1 MRSEQ
6 IRAASGFC
14 SNICPSCLSP
24 NDTVCIKCSSSVWSK
39 HSLQHT
45 TEFIYN
51 SDGKIYNDLWG
62 EMSMNMFRNAKKKK
76 KRKRCSLWLQILADN
91 HFVLT
96 FSSKS
101 DWLLNPN
108 RLKTNRKR
116 VSTTFLKVH
125 DQWLSAVIFRF
136 VVQFRINFKRC
147 SSWPH
152 DLKPVNG
159 QTEAVF

>member
-1 MRSEQ
+1 MHSEQ
-6 IRAASGFC
+6 IHAASGFC

-76 KRKRCSLWLQILADN
+76 DKGAPCD
-91 HFVLT
+91 
-96 FSSKS
+96 
-101 DWLLNPN
+101 
-108 RLKTNRKR
+108 
-116 VSTTFLKVH
+116 
-125 DQWLSAVIFRF
+125 FRF
-136 VVQFRINFKRC
+136 WLIIILFWRFPQNRTDCWTQIGSKQTERESQRHSSRFMINDFLQSSSDLLC
-147 SSWPH
+147 SSGSILSDVPL
-152 DLKPVNG
+152 DLMFWS
-159 QTEAVF
+159 Q